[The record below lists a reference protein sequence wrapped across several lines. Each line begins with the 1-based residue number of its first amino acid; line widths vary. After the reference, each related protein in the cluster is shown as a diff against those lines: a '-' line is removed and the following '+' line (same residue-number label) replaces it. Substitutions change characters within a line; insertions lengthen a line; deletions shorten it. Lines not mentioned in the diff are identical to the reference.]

1 MQSYPFAEDGKKKW
15 PKSHTTVKQL
25 IIEHASKLQT
35 SVAGDLASRFKSGLP
50 FSLTLDEWTSL
61 KNGKYLNINAHHRD
75 GFYDCL
81 GLSRAEGSIPAP
93 KLKDLVEKHI
103 GLFSVDLYHVVAMT
117 TDGASLMEAFGKLI
131 PCIHLKCQC
140 QNP

>member
-15 PKSHTTVKQL
+15 PKFHTTVKQL

-61 KNGKYLNINAHHRD
+61 KNRNINAHHRD
-75 GFYDCL
+75 GFCDCL
-81 GLSRAEGSIPAP
+81 GLYNKTGCKSEKMGFPRSTG
-93 KLKDLVEKHI
+93 LV
-103 GLFSVDLYHVVAMT
+103 GLF
-117 TDGASLMEAFGKLI
+117 F
-131 PCIHLKCQC
+131 
-140 QNP
+140 